1 MLIQD
6 LFSVTLLCEFMMFK
20 FSGKGAGGVAV
31 PLTTPP
37 FPQIRAYVGCH
48 VFRFILHVRIW
59 YAKYKT
65 RTCISDW
72 YRYFYF
78 MPPPFLFPPNN
89 WAKEKLRSLYLMI
102 LTLKI
107 FGSLCNRTQVKFEV
121 SGVFCLFDF
130 HRSLECFIYMYY
142 LDAYSF

>member
-1 MLIQD
+1 MNLWC
-6 LFSVTLLCEFMMFK
+6 LNFP
-20 FSGKGAGGVAV
+20 GKGQGVLRTHWPP
-31 PLTTPP
+31 PL
-37 FPQIRAYVGCH
+37 PQIRAYVGCH

-65 RTCISDW
+65 RIFYW

-89 WAKEKLRSLYLMI
+89 WAKEKLWSLYLMI

-130 HRSLECFIYMYY
+130 HRSLECFIYY